1 MLFSA
6 RNFASHL
13 DGTLVKLRSI
23 HPSLRSA
30 EARVA
35 EWILTNPQE
44 IMHMSIT
51 ELAEKCEVAEATIV
65 RLCKKL
71 GYSGF
76 QELKISLAR
85 DLVEPIKSIHEE
97 VLPTDDVRTM
107 THKVFHSVAESL
119 ADTLKILDYHELE
132 RAIQAIAFARKTDF
146 YGVASSGFVALDAHH
161 KMFKA
166 GLLSAAYTDP
176 HLQIVSARFLTD
188 KDVAVGISHSGSTK
202 DTIESLAAAK
212 EAGATT
218 ICITSFMKSPIT
230 KVSDIKLVIAA
241 RETTFRSEATAARI
255 AQLCLIDAIIV
266 GVSLLRK
273 DESLQAIEKI
283 REVIAKKRY

>member
-6 RNFASHL
+6 RSPVSNL

-35 EWILTNPQE
+35 EWILTYPQE

-51 ELAEKCEVAEATIV
+51 ELAEKCGVAEATIV

-71 GYSGF
+71 GYNGF

-85 DLVEPIKSIHEE
+85 DLVEPIKNIHEE

-107 THKVFHSVAESL
+107 THKVFQSVADSL
-119 ADTLKILDYHELE
+119 ADTLKILDYNELE
-132 RAIQAIAFARKTDF
+132 RAIRAIASARKTDF

-202 DTIESLAAAK
+202 DTIESLRTAK

-273 DESLQAIEKI
+273 EESLQAIEKI